1 MQQLNEDQIDCLGEL
16 INVAY
21 GKATA
26 RVADIMGAFATMRP
40 PQIAV
45 IDRKRFRELL
55 QQACALATSCYLAR
69 QIFMGDVSGE
79 VVFLLDEASAT
90 NITAYLQAQLG
101 SDDNDDDDVLLELG
115 NIVTAAMMNELCA
128 QMEARVTLGE
138 PELHRLSVLPESNQG
153 SAPAAFDHVIKVETV
168 IEFAEQQIHGRIFI
182 LTHGQCFEWIRRT
195 LDRMLDDLPS

>member
-1 MQQLNEDQIDCLGEL
+1 MQQLNEDQIDCLSEL

-45 IDRKRFRELL
+45 IDRERFRELL
-55 QQACALATSCYLAR
+55 QQACSSAPSCYLAR

-101 SDDNDDDDVLLELG
+101 SDDSDDDDVLLELG

-138 PELHRLSVLPESNQG
+138 PELHRISVLPESSQG
-153 SAPAAFDHVIKVETV
+153 SVPAAFDHVIKVETV

-195 LDRMLDDLPS
+195 LDRRLDDLPS

>member
-1 MQQLNEDQIDCLGEL
+1 MQQLGEDQIDCLGEL

-45 IDRKRFRELL
+45 IDRDHFRQLL
-55 QQACALATSCYLAR
+55 QQACALSTSCYLAR
-69 QIFMGDVSGE
+69 QSFMGDFSGE

-90 NITAYLQAQLG
+90 NITAYLQSQLD
-101 SDDNDDDDVLLELG
+101 SDDSDDADLLLELG

-128 QMEARVTLGE
+128 QMDARVTLSE
-138 PELHRLSVLPESNQG
+138 PELHRLSLLSDANR
-153 SAPAAFDHVIKVETV
+153 SASIGVFDHVIKIETL
-168 IEFAEQQIHGRIFI
+168 IEFAEQQIQGRIFI
-182 LTHGQCFEWIRRT
+182 LTHGQSFEWIRRT
-195 LDRMLDDLPS
+195 LNRMLDGLPN

>member
-45 IDRKRFRELL
+45 IDRERFRELL
-55 QQACALATSCYLAR
+55 QQACSSATSCYLAR

-101 SDDNDDDDVLLELG
+101 SDDSDDDDVLLELG
-115 NIVTAAMMNELCA
+115 NIVTAAMMNELCS

-138 PELHRLSVLPESNQG
+138 PELHRLSELPESSQG
-153 SAPAAFDHVIKVETV
+153 AAPAAFDHVIKIETE

-195 LDRMLDDLPS
+195 LDRMLDELPS